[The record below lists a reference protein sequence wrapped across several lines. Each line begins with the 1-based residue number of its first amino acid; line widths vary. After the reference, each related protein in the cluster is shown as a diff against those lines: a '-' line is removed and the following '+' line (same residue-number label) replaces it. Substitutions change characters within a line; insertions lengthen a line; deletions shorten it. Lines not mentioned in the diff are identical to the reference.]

1 MPLPLTGTTRVAI
14 RLLGLVEQVGL
25 AAGPQSLNVIVP
37 CAGPPSVTGLA
48 GVPIDPAGLA
58 PAGPPVPGCF
68 AVGPRVAVSL
78 SAFVISTFADAW
90 VGSVGCTGAI
100 VKHSPELLSLPGGP
114 QVVVLEHSAR
124 KQ

>member
-78 SAFVISTFADAW
+78 SAFVISTFAETKSGWLRTDLIDRVKNTSGKPVEHVVHRDAPTP
-90 VGSVGCTGAI
+90 VRA
-100 VKHSPELLSLPGGP
+100 
-114 QVVVLEHSAR
+114 
-124 KQ
+124 